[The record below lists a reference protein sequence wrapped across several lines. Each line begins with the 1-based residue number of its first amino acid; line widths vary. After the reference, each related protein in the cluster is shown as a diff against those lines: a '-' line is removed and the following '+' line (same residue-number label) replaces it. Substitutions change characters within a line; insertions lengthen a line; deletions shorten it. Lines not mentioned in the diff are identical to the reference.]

1 MLGIRTHLKNVFGR
15 IPIRTDCSG
24 ILNMCTALKWVMIRF
39 SVRCRCFTDVLRMIR
54 LLNIWTV
61 LRGIIRNDLTHCFV
75 DYLGAADNEYT
86 REVTRKMFV
95 GAVARAYEPGSKFD
109 NMLILSGRQGI
120 GKSTILR
127 KVGFDRWFTDGIKT
141 SRVRN
146 CARLYR
152 VNGL

>member
-1 MLGIRTHLKNVFGR
+1 MALCLGTRTHRKNVFGR

-39 SVRCRCFTDVLRMIR
+39 SRALSVFYRRVAYDPIVEYLNGLTWDNTER
-54 LLNIWTV
+54 LDTL
-61 LRGIIRNDLTHCFV
+61 FV

-120 GKSTILR
+120 GQEYN
-127 KVGFDRWFTDGIKT
+127 T
-141 SRVRN
+141 SQS
-146 CARLYR
+146 RL
-152 VNGL
+152 